1 MTFHKHMRREMQWP
15 LLLIL
20 LAGLVSL
27 AITWRLNPLG
37 PRPLTNQDYLLV
49 SLCLAT
55 SATIVFT
62 RNIFVWR
69 ASGPL
74 QIVLLTLLFER
85 EIAYLGEH
93 MHMWGMVATTL
104 IALGMSIFF
113 VSTRDYLVALI
124 AVWAIMWQ
132 VNSAGGDPLLKN
144 HFYLHVAATT
154 VLGTCLNATYV
165 KTMNRL
171 YELMKNYRNLSQI
184 DFLTKAPNRRSLMD
198 AIHTT
203 VETCIDTRSENA
215 WFLMLDIDYF
225 KKINDK
231 LGHARGDDV
240 LIHLSQ
246 LIRQDSIKHHFG
258 RLGGEEFG
266 ILYKDCS
273 EEDVRKSVAALLTS
287 AQLYP
292 PCPYSFSAGLTQIRV
307 TSDLSTILSQ
317 ADQELYNAKREGRSR
332 AYYLGRPFY
341 VTSATAVP
349 GTDNLLIG
357 ALGPAT

>member
-15 LLLIL
+15 MTFTVA
-20 LAGLVSL
+20 AGIVALV
-27 AITWRLNPLG
+27 AAWRLNPMG
-37 PRPLTNQDYLLV
+37 PRPLTDQDYLFFGL
-49 SLCLAT
+49 LLA
-55 SATIVFT
+55 ATAAIT
-62 RNIFVWR
+62 MSKNIFIWR
-69 ASGPL
+69 SMGPVQTIL
-74 QIVLLTLLFER
+74 IALLFER
-85 EIAYLGEH
+85 EVAHLGPLID
-93 MHMWGMVATTL
+93 MWGMISTTI
-104 IALGMSIFF
+104 IAMAITILF
-113 VSTRDYLVALI
+113 VSTLDYLITVF
-124 AVWAIMWQ
+124 AVWVIMWQ
-132 VNSAGGDPLLKN
+132 VNSAGTNLLVEN
-144 HFYLHVAATT
+144 IFYLHVAVTT
-154 VLGTCLNATYV
+154 VIGTCLNATYV
-165 KTMNRL
+165 KTMRRT

-203 VETCIDTRSENA
+203 VEMCIDTRSENA

-349 GTDNLLIG
+349 GTDDLLIG